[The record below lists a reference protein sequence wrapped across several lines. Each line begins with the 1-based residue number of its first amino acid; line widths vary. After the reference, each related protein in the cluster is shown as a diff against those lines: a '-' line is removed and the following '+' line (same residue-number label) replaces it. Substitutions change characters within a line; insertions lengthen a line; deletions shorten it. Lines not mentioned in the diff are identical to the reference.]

1 MTSLPPSC
9 GNSLSDAVLA
19 DAVSFETITD
29 LSIRLSRLIRDGS
42 QLLVIQLCVH
52 FSLTYISAVYI
63 KETKWTPGKHEMKPK
78 ATTHGWK
85 EECKNANVQ
94 LFFMCYF
101 PTGETDPT
109 DCLTWHSGN
118 PSYNVQPM
126 QTPEGKKFMY
136 CIRRP
141 KFKNR
146 PKKSKI
152 VFPLC

>member
-29 LSIRLSRLIRDGS
+29 LSIRLSCLIRDGS

-94 LFFMCYF
+94 ILCAIFQQEKQILQTAWHGILEILAIMSNLCRHLRVKSLCTVYA
-101 PTGETDPT
+101 DP
-109 DCLTWHSGN
+109 N
-118 PSYNVQPM
+118 AKIA
-126 QTPEGKKFMY
+126 KKNL
-136 CIRRP
+136 
-141 KFKNR
+141 K
-146 PKKSKI
+146 
-152 VFPLC
+152 